1 MADDKCSTT
10 IAAQR
15 TRVNFSRILSILAV
29 IFLGL
34 TIVTIAFFG
43 VFGLIFFVI
52 LLLVL
57 AMLITVLIYKE
68 LRKMS

>member
-1 MADDKCSTT
+1 MANDKCITT

-15 TRVNFSRILSILAV
+15 TKINFSKMLSILAV
-29 IFLGL
+29 IFLVL
-34 TIVTIAFFG
+34 TIVIIAFYG

-52 LLLVL
+52 LLLIL
-57 AMLITVLIYKE
+57 AFLITVQIYKE